1 MQQYFHKRQKT
12 KMFLKCSKDE
22 AEEKYNC
29 PMNVLIVLTVEQ
41 NVSKNR
47 AKSGRNRNCST
58 MFNYQFGVGEA
69 EGRKRRL
76 RIPFSCKEIILAHV
90 ST

>member
-1 MQQYFHKRQKT
+1 
-12 KMFLKCSKDE
+12 
-22 AEEKYNC
+22 
-29 PMNVLIVLTVEQ
+29 MNVLIVLTVEQ

-76 RIPFSCKEIILAHV
+76 RIPFSCKEISKNLGPLQYV
-90 ST
+90 TDLVMSTEMPARIQTLSLI